1 MAGHEWCQW
10 SCSGEDSSWEEI
22 VIKTQ
27 GTTEEVAQEKQ
38 RAMQSVPVRRCPQME
53 KQEEGQGWR
62 DQNRDWRAGEGL
74 ERQGEDEG
82 YQVN

>member
-10 SCSGEDSSWEEI
+10 SCSGEDSTWEEI

-27 GTTEEVAQEKQ
+27 GTTEEVSQEKQ

-53 KQEEGQGWR
+53 KQEEGQGW
-62 DQNRDWRAGEGL
+62 EGL
-74 ERQGEDEG
+74 KKLLVPSDFTDEAG
-82 YQVN
+82 GFEG